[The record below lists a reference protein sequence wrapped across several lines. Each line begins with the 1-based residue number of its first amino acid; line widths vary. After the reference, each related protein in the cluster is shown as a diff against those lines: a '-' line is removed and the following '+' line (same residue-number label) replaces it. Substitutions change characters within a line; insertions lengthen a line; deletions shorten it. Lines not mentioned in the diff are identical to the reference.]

1 MPTRAARNTRLS
13 NRIASTLMTLMGLL
27 WGWQGT
33 TLLVVGEEAMS
44 GIVAT
49 PTTVTTAA
57 VLYLLVAVALLA
69 AVVATL
75 RQRRYALTLSITSS
89 LAFVISGFVANGVL
103 FDSSRLPHNI
113 ANVVLTAMV
122 VGLMLSAQSK
132 T

>member
-1 MPTRAARNTRLS
+1 
-13 NRIASTLMTLMGLL
+13 MTLMGLL

-33 TLLVVGEEAMS
+33 ALLVVGEEAMS

-113 ANVVLTAMV
+113 ANVVLTAVV

>member
-1 MPTRAARNTRLS
+1 
-13 NRIASTLMTLMGLL
+13 MTLMGLL

-33 TLLVVGEEAMS
+33 ALLIVGEEAMS
-44 GIVAT
+44 GIVAS
-49 PTTVTTAA
+49 PTTVTATA

-75 RQRRYALTLSITSS
+75 RQRRYALALSATSS

-103 FDSSRLPHNI
+103 FDSSRLLHNI
-113 ANVVLTAMV
+113 ANVVLTAVV